1 MSDLRQMEFDKMGHR
16 QHQRSPHS
24 KPTST
29 SIAERVQRRNP
40 MRALNI
46 SIVGATGVVGA
57 ELTRLLEVS
66 PIPVNRLRLLAS
78 RNSAGRQ
85 VKFRDEICFVE
96 ALDDIGNL
104 ETDIA
109 FLCAGSA
116 VSLEWGPRFAAQG
129 ALVIDNSNAFRMDPD
144 VPLVVPQINP
154 SALSDRPRPGI
165 VANPNCSTIQLVRV
179 LRPLVTALDVDQ
191 IIVTTYQA
199 ASGGGRRGI
208 GQLWNGTRAVLEG
221 SSEPPAAPFPV
232 SLAFNVVP
240 QVGEFDLA
248 GVTLEE
254 LKLLQESRKILAMPD
269 LRLTSTCVRVPV
281 ENGHSEAVYLEFE
294 KPVRLEHVHELLAQE
309 AGVRLYA
316 EGYPTPRFIT
326 NPADVHVGRVRVN
339 PENPRGL
346 WLWVVADNL
355 QVGAALNALLIAQ
368 LAIVNRVIGK

>member
-1 MSDLRQMEFDKMGHR
+1 MN
-16 QHQRSPHS
+16 
-24 KPTST
+24 PT
-29 SIAERVQRRNP
+29 
-40 MRALNI
+40 RALNI
-46 SIVGATGVVGA
+46 SIVGATGAVGA
-57 ELTRLLEVS
+57 ELIKLLEAS
-66 PIPVNRLRLLAS
+66 QIPVNRLRLLAS

-85 VKFRDEICFVE
+85 VRFRDEICFLE

-116 VSLEWGPRFAAQG
+116 VSLEWAPRFAAQG

-179 LRPLVTALDVDQ
+179 LRPLATALDVHQ

-199 ASGGGRRGI
+199 ASGGGLIGI
-208 GQLWNGTRAVLEG
+208 DELRNGTKAVLEG
-221 SSEPPAAPFPV
+221 RSGPPAERFPV

-240 QVGEFDLA
+240 QVGEIGSE

-294 KPVRLEHVHELLAQE
+294 KPVRLEQVHELLAQE
-309 AGVRLYA
+309 AGLRLYA
-316 EGYPTPRFIT
+316 DGIRKGYPTPRFIT
-326 NPADVHVGRVRVN
+326 NPEDVHVGRVRVN

-346 WLWVVADNL
+346 WLWVVANNL

-368 LAIVNRVIGK
+368 LAIANRVIGGK

>member
-1 MSDLRQMEFDKMGHR
+1 MK
-16 QHQRSPHS
+16 
-24 KPTST
+24 
-29 SIAERVQRRNP
+29 
-40 MRALNI
+40 ALNI
-46 SIVGATGVVGA
+46 SIVGATGAVGA
-57 ELTRLLEVS
+57 ELTKLLEVS

-85 VKFRDEICFVE
+85 VRFRDEICFVE
-96 ALDDIGNL
+96 ALDEIGDL

-109 FLCAGSA
+109 FLCAGGP
-116 VSLEWGPRFAAQG
+116 VSIEWGPRFAAQG
-129 ALVIDNSNAFRMDPD
+129 ALVIDNSSTFRMNPD
-144 VPLVVPQINP
+144 VPLVVPQVNP
-154 SALSDRPRPGI
+154 SVLSDRPRPGI
-165 VANPNCSTIQLVRV
+165 VANPNCSTIQLVRAV
-179 LRPLVTALDVDQ
+179 RPLATALDVHQ

-199 ASGGGRRGI
+199 ASGGGRMGR

-232 SLAFNVVP
+232 SLAFNVIP
-240 QVGEFDLA
+240 QVGEIDLE

-254 LKLLQESRKILAMPD
+254 RKLAQESRKILAMPD

-294 KPVRLEHVHELLAQE
+294 KPVRLEQVHQLLAQE

-316 EGYPTPRFIT
+316 DGIREGYPTPRFIT
-326 NPADVHVGRVRVN
+326 NPEDVHVARVRVN
-339 PENPRGL
+339 RQNPRGL

-368 LAIVNRVIGK
+368 LAIANRVIGK